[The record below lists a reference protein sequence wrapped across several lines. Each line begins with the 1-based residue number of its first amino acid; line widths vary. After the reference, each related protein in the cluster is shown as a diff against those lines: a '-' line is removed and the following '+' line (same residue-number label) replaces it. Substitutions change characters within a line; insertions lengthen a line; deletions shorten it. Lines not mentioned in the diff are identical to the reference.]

1 MMKKFALLLLWP
13 FLLNAETAVI
23 FAGAGTCEGCAST
36 VAALLQQ
43 RNYQVHLVDEHQLG
57 AEVLRQADLYVQP
70 GGSDDIMDTLSV
82 LSARQIQAIRDF
94 VAQGGSYLGIC
105 AGAYL
110 AGQYADQDA
119 GIRAFGLVELT
130 EIEQELADDNQ
141 AKWIRISV
149 PPENRPKQVYY
160 QAGPHFGRQI
170 PSTGKVTAV
179 YAASK
184 QIAARI
190 SSFGKGKVALIGPH
204 YEADIDWFTADELPL
219 SFPLQQVLLF
229 QMLQQLQAK

>member
-1 MMKKFALLLLWP
+1 MQKLVFLLLWP
-13 FLLNAETAVI
+13 FLLSAETAVI

-36 VAALLQQ
+36 VAAMLQQ
-43 RNYQVHLVDEHQLG
+43 RNYQVHLVNEHQLN
-57 AEVLRQADLYVQP
+57 AEVLHQADLYVQP

-82 LSARQIQAIRDF
+82 LSAYQIQAIRDF

-110 AGQYADQDA
+110 AGQYADQGA
-119 GIRAFGLVELT
+119 GIRAFGLVEIT
-130 EIEQELADDNQ
+130 EIEQELANDNQ
-141 AKWIRISV
+141 AQWISILL
-149 PPENRPKQVYY
+149 PPDHRPTQVYY
-160 QAGPHFGRQI
+160 QAGPHFGHQV

-204 YEADIDWFTADELPL
+204 YEADMDWFAADELAI
-219 SFPLQQVLLF
+219 SSPLQQELLF
-229 QMLQQLQAK
+229 QMLQQL

>member
-13 FLLNAETAVI
+13 LWLNAETAVI

-36 VAALLQQ
+36 VATLLQQ
-43 RNYQVHLVDEHQLG
+43 RNYQVRLVNEHQLD

-82 LSARQIQAIRDF
+82 LSAPQIQAIRDF

-110 AGQYADQDA
+110 AGQYADQSA
-119 GIRAFGLVELT
+119 GIRAFGLVELA
-130 EIEQELADDNQ
+130 EIEQEIADDNQ
-141 AKWIRISV
+141 AQWISIVV
-149 PPENRPKQVYY
+149 PPNHQTTQVYY
-160 QAGPHFGRQI
+160 QAGPHFGHQV

-184 QIAARI
+184 QIAARV
-190 SSFGKGKVALIGPH
+190 SSFGQGKVGLIGPH
-204 YEADIDWFTADELPL
+204 YEADSDWLLADDLPL
-219 SFPLQQVLLF
+219 SSPLQHKLLF
-229 QMLQQLQAK
+229 QMLQQL